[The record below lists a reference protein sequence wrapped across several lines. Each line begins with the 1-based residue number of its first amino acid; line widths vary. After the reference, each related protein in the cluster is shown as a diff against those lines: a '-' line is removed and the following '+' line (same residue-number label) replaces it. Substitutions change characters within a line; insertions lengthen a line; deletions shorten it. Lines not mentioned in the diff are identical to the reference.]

1 MLLAS
6 KIQESLSSPRD
17 FVTDGGLTCSFYHRK
32 VGMLGGDWG
41 AAKQHADGNTYIVV
55 VDATGKGVA
64 AALVVHAVQA
74 LWAAEISQPSFDP
87 EPWITSVNRT
97 LLALGRKAPQ
107 TLSMGLLAIGGG
119 ILRYYSAGHVPLYVI
134 ESVAGAHALRTL
146 PSRGPMLG
154 LSETIQL
161 VVGEIDLREDGLRW
175 ILGGTDG
182 IFTRETRFSR
192 RRGMDLIKTFETQ
205 GPEALLDT
213 ATDDDKILF
222 VLEKAA

>member
-1 MLLAS
+1 
-6 KIQESLSSPRD
+6 
-17 FVTDGGLTCSFYHRK
+17 
-32 VGMLGGDWG
+32 
-41 AAKQHADGNTYIVV
+41 
-55 VDATGKGVA
+55 
-64 AALVVHAVQA
+64 
-74 LWAAEISQPSFDP
+74 
-87 EPWITSVNRT
+87 
-97 LLALGRKAPQ
+97 
-107 TLSMGLLAIGGG
+107 MGLLAIGGG